1 MLTHTIFDFT
11 TFFYPLGNT
20 PAVCL
25 TQDLPPE
32 EPASILL
39 LGCGDVRNILFT
51 TYSDSASGGSSS
63 PDIAK
68 WLVDQQQGLVGL
80 T

>member
-1 MLTHTIFDFT
+1 MLHPAIVNII

-25 TQDLPPE
+25 TQDLPSDQQ
-32 EPASILL
+32 ADVLL

-51 TYSDSASGGSSS
+51 IYSDGAISELISAQ
-63 PDIAK
+63 IETTA
-68 WLVDQQQGLVGL
+68 L

>member
-1 MLTHTIFDFT
+1 MSRKALINLT

-25 TQDLPPE
+25 TQDLPLGKN
-32 EPASILL
+32 ANILL

-51 TYSDSASGGSSS
+51 AHTEAQSGLSAVPHSMPFWGSY
-63 PDIAK
+63 
-68 WLVDQQQGLVGL
+68 
-80 T
+80 